1 MLPTTPSKRKYT
13 KVTIVLGKSQLMAN
27 TSAVVR
33 AITLELEKY
42 CGSDLNKNDRGIQIF
57 TLVSKRIFDMLS
69 PTSNENKN
77 STSSRLLARSAET
90 IINNF
95 SSNRI
100 LNNNNN

>member
-1 MLPTTPSKRKYT
+1 
-13 KVTIVLGKSQLMAN
+13 MAN
-27 TSAVVR
+27 TSAVVS

-77 STSSRLLARSAET
+77 STSSRLLARSVET

-100 LNNNNN
+100 LNNNN